1 MTEKKFIEVCFAG
14 LPNAGKSSL
23 INRLVGDKI
32 SIVSPKAQTTRDVIR
47 GIFVEDNTQV
57 VLVDTPGIFIPQKKR
72 PLERK
77 IIKNAWYGVEET
89 EIVCIIIDSVCGIT
103 DAVKTTINDII
114 KKKKRII
121 FVLNKVDLVKKEKL
135 LLLASELEKIYPSF
149 EKIFMVSAKNGD
161 NVDLLKKYLLA
172 IAPRAKWMFN
182 DDEISDAPMKFMA
195 AEITREK
202 LFLNL
207 REDLPYSTDVVTDA
221 WEELNNGS
229 IKINQSIIVLKESQ
243 KAIVVGKNGKML
255 KNISISAR
263 TDMESLFGRKVHLFL
278 FVKVEN
284 GWIGEKF

>member
-23 INRLVGDKI
+23 INKLVGDKI

-72 PLERK
+72 LLERK
-77 IIKNAWYGVEET
+77 IIKNAWCGVEGVEV
-89 EIVCIIIDSVCGIT
+89 VCIVIDSICGIN
-103 DAVKTTINDII
+103 DAVKTTVNDII
-114 KKKKRII
+114 KKNKRII

-135 LLLASELEKIYPSF
+135 LLLASELEKIHPNF

-172 IAPRAKWMFN
+172 IAPKGNWVFN
-182 DDEISDAPMKFMA
+182 DDEISDTPMKFMA

-207 REDLPYSTDVVTDA
+207 REDLPYSVDVVTDT
-221 WEELNNGS
+221 WEELDNGS
-229 IKINQSIIVLKESQ
+229 VKINQTIIVLKESQ
-243 KAIVVGKNGKML
+243 KAIVVGKGGKML

-263 TDMESLFGRKVHLFL
+263 TAMESLFGKKVHLFL
-278 FVKVEN
+278 FVKVD
-284 GWIGEKF
+284 GDWIGEF

>member
-89 EIVCIIIDSVCGIT
+89 EIVCIIIDSVYGIT

-135 LLLASELEKIYPSF
+135 LLLASELEKIYPNF

-172 IAPRAKWMFN
+172 IALRAEWMFN

-207 REDLPYSTDVVTDA
+207 REDLPYSTDVTTDA

>member
-161 NVDLLKKYLLA
+161 NVDLLKKYLIT
-172 IAPRAKWMFN
+172 IAPRAEWMFN

-207 REDLPYSTDVVTDA
+207 REDLPYSIDVTTDA